1 MSRVH
6 SQIIV
11 YFFVNKLHFLSKNR
25 ACWYDLALE
34 LVLLISHLIEKL
46 AILAERIDKD
56 TENTNTGLNTDEV
69 KQKKD

>member
-1 MSRVH
+1 
-6 SQIIV
+6 
-11 YFFVNKLHFLSKNR
+11 VNKLHFLSKNR

-69 KQKKD
+69 KQKND